1 MTLFILFFSFV
12 FVRFVI
18 QVRFRGLLLLLGL
31 SISSVM
37 FALFSH
43 RACRCL
49 FFSSSLAASFSFLSY
64 GLRCLAYHGAMCLY
78 LGNGHKDA
86 RSGPVGKYPSKTFCR
101 PFGLTLRRGLG
112 FASSRGCQ

>member
-1 MTLFILFFSFV
+1 MTSFILFFSFV

-18 QVRFRGLLLLLGL
+18 QVGFGGLLLLLGL

-49 FFSSSLAASFSFLSY
+49 FFF
-64 GLRCLAYHGAMCLY
+64 
-78 LGNGHKDA
+78 
-86 RSGPVGKYPSKTFCR
+86 
-101 PFGLTLRRGLG
+101 
-112 FASSRGCQ
+112 